1 MDGPGGARTNDWTR
15 VWLMMFETGM
25 NHFVVSYFVKWL
37 FVVLRM
43 VRTKPASRERGFR

>member
-25 NHFVVSYFVKWL
+25 NHFVVSYFVK
-37 FVVLRM
+37 
-43 VRTKPASRERGFR
+43 